1 MMKKGNRTDRTGR
14 TGEGMGA
21 KAANMAD
28 WIESRLHQSFTVLMD
43 DLFGDGRLT
52 REERIDL
59 SGALGSA
66 LDVFHAEL
74 QTGVLLALYR
84 RHPYAEA
91 DPESPY
97 VHPYGGPLM
106 RAGRRLSTRQLRR
119 LEDARATIEE
129 LVAWANYEEADG
141 SDEADAAG
149 SKSAARLVKSLGG
162 DRIGGYAALW
172 GDASKRDLM
181 DEWFSPD
188 TAEMTAIF
196 DATKRL
202 PLLYQHAADG
212 TMKTTVVGLVDKL
225 QPDGVGLWY
234 EAQLTMAG
242 QYRQAIDEL
251 IEQGALGTS
260 SGTLPAAR
268 RVDRRSGKILRWP
281 VVEASLTPVPAE
293 PRMMLR
299 PVAEIKAAFAA
310 VGVVWPDADGADTSD
325 GSDGADSGNNG
336 DYAKGGAEEPA
347 QDGGEP
353 LPAKGLDRAEIER
366 ELLALELMD
375 LEV

>member
-1 MMKKGNRTDRTGR
+1 
-14 TGEGMGA
+14 MGA
-21 KAANMAD
+21 KAANLAD

-43 DLFGDGRLT
+43 DLFADGRLT

-66 LDVFHAEL
+66 LEVFHAEL
-74 QTGVLLALYR
+74 QTGVLLALYQ

-91 DPESPY
+91 DPDSPS
-97 VHPYGGPLM
+97 PYGGPPM
-106 RAGRRLSTRQLRR
+106 RAGRRLSARQLRR
-119 LEDARATIEE
+119 LEEARATIEE
-129 LVAWANYEEADG
+129 LVAWASYEDGDG
-141 SDEADAAG
+141 SDDADEADATDG
-149 SKSAARLVKSLGG
+149 KSAGLVKSLGG
-162 DRIGGYAALW
+162 DRIGGHAVLW
-172 GDASKRDLM
+172 GDAKRRDLV
-181 DEWFSPD
+181 DEWFAED
-188 TAEMTAIF
+188 TAELTAIF
-196 DATKRL
+196 EATKRL

-212 TMKTTVVGLVDKL
+212 RMQTQIVGLVDKMAV
-225 QPDGVGLWY
+225 DDVGLWY

-242 QYRQAIDEL
+242 QYRQAIEEL

-281 VVEASLTPVPAE
+281 VVELSLTPTPAE

-310 VGVVWPDADGADTSD
+310 VGVVWPDADGADEADGLDTSD
-325 GSDGADSGNNG
+325 KPDGADSGNNG

-353 LPAKGLDRAEIER
+353 LPAKGQSRAEIER
-366 ELLALELMD
+366 ELIALELMD